1 MTSERTV
8 SLKKLIA
15 EKANLILMITL
26 IIGVCLLAYP
36 TASDWWNSFHQT
48 QALAVYAK
56 KVANMEREEFDR
68 MIKEAE
74 EYNKSL
80 VGKKGRFTLSETDKE
95 KYKKDCLSSL

>member
-48 QALAVYAK
+48 QALAVYVK

-68 MIKEAE
+68 MLKEAE
-74 EYNKSL
+74 EYNK
-80 VGKKGRFTLSETDKE
+80 
-95 KYKKDCLSSL
+95 